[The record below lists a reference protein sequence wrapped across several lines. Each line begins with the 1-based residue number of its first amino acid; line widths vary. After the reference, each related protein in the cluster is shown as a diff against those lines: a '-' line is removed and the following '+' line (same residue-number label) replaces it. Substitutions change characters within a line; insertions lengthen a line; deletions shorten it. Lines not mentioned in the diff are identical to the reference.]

1 MIDAFERYAMVVDS
15 SAIVAILRAEREAA
29 EMRRA
34 IARTWRVL
42 MAAPTFLETAM
53 VMVGSKSPVV
63 LDALD
68 DLVRELRIE
77 IVPFDAHQA
86 TLARDAFLRYGKGRH
101 AAALNFGDCAAYGLA
116 KSRDLP
122 LLHKGGDFAA
132 TDLKPL

>member
-1 MIDAFERYAMVVDS
+1 MTDAFERYAMVVDS
-15 SAIVAILRAEREAA
+15 SAVVAILRAEHEAA

-42 MAAPTFLETAM
+42 MAAPTHLETAM
-53 VMVGSKSPVV
+53 VLVGNRSPVV

-68 DLVRELRIE
+68 DLIRDLRIE
-77 IVPFDAHQA
+77 IVPFDAAQA
-86 TLARDAFLRYGKGRH
+86 ALAREAFVRYGKGRH
-101 AAALNFGDCAAYGLA
+101 EAALNFGDCVAYALA

-122 LLHKGGDFAA
+122 LLHKGSDFAA